1 MWVYTRG
8 KKKKNKPEK
17 LRFKTSMTPFISSPS
32 LPTGGPCHPGPRN
45 LTGLPVPFLF
55 PTQCVLANAPE
66 GTWSLQPP
74 LVFYDVEP
82 LDFVPQFGQRPGQ
95 MVEFK
100 IVFTEGAQGR
110 LCGSELGA
118 FPVGHHHTANLLD
131 SLRARFRRQ

>member
-1 MWVYTRG
+1 MW
-8 KKKKNKPEK
+8 
-17 LRFKTSMTPFISSPS
+17 
-32 LPTGGPCHPGPRN
+32 
-45 LTGLPVPFLF
+45 
-55 PTQCVLANAPE
+55 ANAPE